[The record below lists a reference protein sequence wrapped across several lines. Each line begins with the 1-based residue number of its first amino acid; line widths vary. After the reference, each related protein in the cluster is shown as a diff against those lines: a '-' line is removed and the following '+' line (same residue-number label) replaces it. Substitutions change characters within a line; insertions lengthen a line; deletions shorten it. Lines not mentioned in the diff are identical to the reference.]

1 MENTYIISDN
11 SDWIQKIIKQLELPN
26 NQVLYYQE
34 WREDFIFDEWVSIN
48 IKLDISYLIIP
59 IELGSNR
66 YNSFEGLRLAMHIRL
81 MRSHVR
87 YLPIIFISN
96 REEWQIHQ
104 MLRDNLDK
112 NHLDYLIG
120 TKGTDFLKPNI
131 SEIKAVLENIKPL
144 NEEEYKAQFYD
155 HIHLLPLEE
164 DGGKHSLANIW
175 GALRLNEVLN
185 LNAIEDKNLTN
196 RTREL
201 YFKYLR
207 AFHEESKC
215 SFKDLQPLQCNGKR
229 ILLIDDEANKGWK
242 EVLGSIFKDAGNGF
256 QVISDFSDINKGI
269 AEATKRA
276 TEENWDLILLD
287 LRLNPQKEDKPN
299 SLLKAENYSGAELL
313 KVIKEYN
320 KGVQVIML
328 TASNKAWNMK
338 KLLDLG
344 ADGYYI
350 KESPEFNFSAEFTQ
364 ESYDNFRNEC
374 NACFEKYYLRKI
386 FEIDQIIQKRLDLE
400 NGILGNHTLSR
411 GTVNLIK
418 AYLKQA
424 FNAIYEYSQT
434 QKEYAL
440 YSFLEYYKIVELLGK
455 ELINDNSTKFF
466 VKRRSG
472 NIDFIIKSPLLS
484 KIEPVKEF
492 SNSGKYFIKSYKEKD
507 YTPISDDEVFYKKP
521 TSSLR
526 FSGLMLL
533 RFSFGEASVETFMS
547 LNNLRNT
554 VVAHS
559 ADNSALEIK
568 VENVIALLEIL
579 EKVFQKL

>member
-11 SDWIQKIIKQLELPN
+11 SDWIQKITKQLELPN
-26 NQVLYYQE
+26 NQVLFYQE
-34 WREDFIFDEWVSIN
+34 WREDFLFDDWVSIN
-48 IKLDISYLIIP
+48 IKPDISYLIIP

-66 YNSFEGLRLAMHIRL
+66 FNSFEGLRLAMHIRF
-81 MRSHVR
+81 MKSHVR

-96 REEWQIHQ
+96 REEWQIRQ

-185 LNAIEDKNLTN
+185 LNAINDKNLTN
-196 RTREL
+196 RTKEL

-207 AFHEESKC
+207 AFHEESKG
-215 SFKDLQPLQCNGKR
+215 SFEYLQSLQCIGKR
-229 ILLIDDEANKGWK
+229 ILLIDDEADKGWND
-242 EVLGSIFKDAGNGF
+242 VLKAIFKGADF
-256 QVISDFSDINKGI
+256 QFIDFNNKTFKYKKESI
-269 AEATKRA
+269 KKVKD
-276 TEENWDLILLD
+276 ENWDLILLD
-287 LRLNPQKEDKPN
+287 LRLNPSEEDTSNK
-299 SLLKAENYSGAELL
+299 LIKTENYSGAKIL
-313 KVIKEYN
+313 KKIKRHN
-320 KGVQVIML
+320 AGIQVIML

-350 KESPEFNFSAEFTQ
+350 KESPEFNFSAEFTH
-364 ESYDNFRNEC
+364 ESYDNFGKEC
-374 NACFEKYYLRKI
+374 NTCFERHYLRKI
-386 FEIDQIIQKRLDLE
+386 FEMDKVIQKRLDLE
-400 NGILGNHTLSR
+400 NGILSNATLNR
-411 GTVNLIK
+411 GAVNLIK
-418 AYLKQA
+418 VYLKQA
-424 FNAIYEYSQT
+424 FNAIYKYSQT

-440 YSFLEYYKIVELLGK
+440 YSFLEYYKIAELLGK
-455 ELINDNSTKFF
+455 ELIDDNTTKFF
-466 VKRRSG
+466 IKKKSG
-472 NIDFIIKSPLLS
+472 NIDFIIKTPLLS
-484 KIEPVKEF
+484 KVEPVKEA
-492 SNSGKYFIKSYKEKD
+492 SSTGKSFLKGYKEKD
-507 YTPISDDEVFYKKP
+507 YTPIKDDDEGFYKKP

-533 RFSFGEASVETFMS
+533 RFGFEEVSVETFMS

-559 ADNSALEIK
+559 ADNSASEIK
-568 VENVIALLEIL
+568 VENVISLLEIL